1 MRIQNTR
8 RNMEKMAMLM
18 DLHMASSTVNTVLTN
33 MINENSMIPSDIDKL
48 RAEAIKLQ
56 SQMKNTSVDKI
67 MMMLMVEGMIAPYIG
82 NDARMFDFFMNSLL
96 NEGRVFDVSE
106 IQDNPYVKDIDFKDR
121 RSGDFEFRYHS
132 FMPYELDIYDIP
144 RKIIEYDVDI
154 PRISCFTEKVE
165 YPVIFQNSI
174 KSTWMSVSPNE
185 INTMK
190 QPIRNAK
197 GKVLTLGCGM
207 GYFAY
212 MASLKADVESI
223 TIVER
228 EQSVI
233 DLFTSFI
240 LPQFKTKDKIT
251 VIKDD
256 AIEYMMNL
264 EDGLYDYCF
273 ADIWIGVMDFE
284 PYIETKEV
292 CKRFRKMRMEY
303 WIEDA
308 FGILLSSHIYI
319 EMLKA
324 FSNNMNVPLGNMNDN
339 EFPIPENE
347 KKLADY
353 VARLVEN
360 VEIEKPEHIDYYLTP
375 RNITS
380 LLDRTEIKYPRR
392 ASLYDSTLII

>member
-1 MRIQNTR
+1 
-8 RNMEKMAMLM
+8 MEKMAMLM

-67 MMMLMVEGMIAPYIG
+67 MMMLMVKGMIAPCIG

-240 LPQFKTKDKIT
+240 LPQFKTKDKIK

-256 AIEYMMNL
+256 AIEYMMSL

-380 LLDRTEIKYPRR
+380 LLDRTEIKYK
-392 ASLYDSTLII
+392 I

>member
-212 MASLKADVESI
+212 MASLESI

-380 LLDRTEIKYPRR
+380 LLDRTEIKYK
-392 ASLYDSTLII
+392 I

>member
-132 FMPYELDIYDIP
+132 FMAYELDIYDIP

-223 TIVER
+223 NHCGAR
-228 EQSVI
+228 
-233 DLFTSFI
+233 
-240 LPQFKTKDKIT
+240 
-251 VIKDD
+251 
-256 AIEYMMNL
+256 A
-264 EDGLYDYCF
+264 
-273 ADIWIGVMDFE
+273 
-284 PYIETKEV
+284 
-292 CKRFRKMRMEY
+292 KRDRFVHFFY
-303 WIEDA
+303 
-308 FGILLSSHIYI
+308 SS
-319 EMLKA
+319 A
-324 FSNNMNVPLGNMNDN
+324 V
-339 EFPIPENE
+339 
-347 KKLADY
+347 
-353 VARLVEN
+353 
-360 VEIEKPEHIDYYLTP
+360 
-375 RNITS
+375 
-380 LLDRTEIKYPRR
+380 
-392 ASLYDSTLII
+392 